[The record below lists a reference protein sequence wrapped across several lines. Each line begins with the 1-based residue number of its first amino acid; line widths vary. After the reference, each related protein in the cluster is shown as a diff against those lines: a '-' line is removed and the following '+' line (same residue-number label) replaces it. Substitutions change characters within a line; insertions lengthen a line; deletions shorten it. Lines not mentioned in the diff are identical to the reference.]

1 MIEKLKQRNYSDQTK
16 GEYNSMKQPE
26 RKNLLTVYANLKD
39 KELYY
44 VTLNSTQLYVVE
56 PCFLKYNS
64 YKDKNKTTYFTLIP
78 FRNGYKENYSH
89 LFDWKYLYETKEE
102 ANKIVEEKNSKL
114 KSFRHLPFLK
124 DECLEQH
131 YKKLKEIEDQIDGQ
145 LSQFEDYDGV
155 DFCDVSA
162 GGIQVRLHH
171 KKIKG
176 YTYGEQKTI
185 KYDFSNAADIPAQVI
200 KEFIDINNE
209 EDIQSMKKFIRFGE
223 KYGWD

>member
-1 MIEKLKQRNYSDQTK
+1 
-16 GEYNSMKQPE
+16 MKQPE
-26 RKNLLTVYANLKD
+26 RKNLLTVYTNFKD
-39 KELYY
+39 KKLYY
-44 VTLNSTQLYVVE
+44 VALNHTQLYVVE

-64 YKDKNKTTYFTLIP
+64 HKNKTVYLTLIP

-89 LFDWKYLYETKEE
+89 LFDWEYLYETEEE
-102 ANKIVEEKNSKL
+102 ANRIVEEKNSKL

-131 YKKLKEIEDQIDGQ
+131 YKELKEIEDQIDGQ
-145 LSQFEDYDGV
+145 LSQFKDYDGV
-155 DFCDVSA
+155 DFYDVSA

-209 EDIQSMKKFIRFGE
+209 EDIQSMKEFIRFGE
-223 KYGWD
+223 KYGWN